1 MVSFSVVLGFFAHAS
16 EVFTCNI
23 KVFSRHIKVFA
34 CLFPL
39 KFRSS
44 LWGGLRVQRAEPLSR
59 SAEREIFFYGVFFL
73 IAFSF
78 APSSSKEKAGIDTC
92 AKHVCRRRRDR
103 VSGREFSL
111 CADGTMRKTF
121 IVAVSPPNRLAVHS
135 GKIRKDVA
143 KNADLC

>member
-1 MVSFSVVLGFFAHAS
+1 MA
-16 EVFTCNI
+16 
-23 KVFSRHIKVFA
+23 
-34 CLFPL
+34 
-39 KFRSS
+39 
-44 LWGGLRVQRAEPLSR
+44 
-59 SAEREIFFYGVFFL
+59 
-73 IAFSF
+73 
-78 APSSSKEKAGIDTC
+78 KEKAGIDTY

-121 IVAVSPPNRLAVHS
+121 IVAVSPPNRLGVHS